1 MKWCWNT
8 VLKGQVL
15 FPLFLIPAATLEA
28 QSCSA
33 PSDAGM
39 FMLPFGRG
47 FRSRREQVGTWST
60 TSTRSWSR
68 QKPSS
73 WTLVGLEQEGPPS
86 SSFMA
91 PFMCT
96 VGTFGK
102 DWPTGRGLQDYSL
115 AEVNLNGS
123 TKHLS
128 RVNTLNSK
136 FYFKFYFT
144 LNCRGFLTN
153 KT

>member
-136 FYFKFYFT
+136 SKQQLYFK
-144 LNCRGFLTN
+144 LQGFFN
-153 KT
+153 Q

>member
-47 FRSRREQVGTWST
+47 LRSRREQVGTWST

-68 QKPSS
+68 QRPSS

-86 SSFMA
+86 SSLMA
-91 PFMCT
+91 PSMCT

-115 AEVNLNGS
+115 AGINLNGS

-128 RVNTLNSK
+128 TELTLSTAS
-136 FYFKFYFT
+136 YSSFT
-144 LNCRGFLTN
+144 LNCRVFLTN

>member
-47 FRSRREQVGTWST
+47 LRSRREQVGTWST

-86 SSFMA
+86 SSLMA
-91 PFMCT
+91 PSMCT

-144 LNCRGFLTN
+144 LNCRVFLTN

>member
-47 FRSRREQVGTWST
+47 FRSRREQGGTWST

-68 QKPSS
+68 QRPSS

>member
-47 FRSRREQVGTWST
+47 FRSRREQGGTWST

-68 QKPSS
+68 QRPSS

-144 LNCRGFLTN
+144 LNCRVFLTN